1 MMTWSDISSSPA
13 NKSFQ
18 SNQKP
23 PATSH
28 QQTNPS
34 FFAGGISNSDKDPIS
49 EMDPCSDDDEDAIV
63 IGAATSVLAAGYA
76 ALEVYKTPVVIPKP
90 PHVNRERARED
101 YMDSILYGSSS
112 YCIDQIR
119 MDQTTFFQLL
129 NTLTIRGLLQ
139 PTIHMSVREQLLMFL
154 QIVGY
159 NLRFRVV
166 GGYLYRST
174 ETIHRYFSIVLDAIL
189 KLYPDLIQLPNGAT
203 PREIRNSRRYYPWF
217 ADCVGAIDG
226 THVVAS
232 VPLEIQGKFRGR
244 KGYPTQN
251 VLAAISFDLK
261 FSYVLAGWEGSA
273 HDSRVLEDAL
283 TRPRGLQVLQDKYYL
298 VDAGYGIRNGFIP
311 PYSGVRYHLKEYDD
325 NPPQNEKELFNL
337 RHSSLRTTIE
347 RGFGVLKKRFKMG
360 KKGEKQFRWSRPMER
375 LMLEILA
382 DEVKLGNRPN
392 NSFKS
397 SSFTRVVDAMK
408 DKFGVTCSVDH
419 VENHLRT
426 VRSSW
431 STIVKIREKSGFG
444 WDDTL
449 KMITASPSVYHAYIQ
464 KNPGHDKY
472 IQNKIELYDEMA
484 VVVGKDLAT
493 GSFAKSFV
501 DVNLETPFVPK
512 TSVETSEET
521 SVEQKDVT
529 SARSS
534 EVRATSS
541 GTKQHRKRNRSNEDI
556 EKMSQ
561 QLGEVAAALN
571 KISANKLD
579 VNQLHEE
586 IMNIEGYSE
595 EFLDLV
601 FEHLVQNEKL
611 GKAFMAKSQRLRLI
625 SLERFKKD
633 WGVE

>member
-1 MMTWSDISSSPA
+1 MKTTSSSVFVKLFSFLKSSLLFRSDISSSPA

-49 EMDPCSDDDEDAIV
+49 E
-63 IGAATSVLAAGYA
+63 
-76 ALEVYKTPVVIPKP
+76 
-90 PHVNRERARED
+90 
-101 YMDSILYGSSS
+101 
-112 YCIDQIR
+112 
-119 MDQTTFFQLL
+119 
-129 NTLTIRGLLQ
+129 
-139 PTIHMSVREQLLMFL
+139 
-154 QIVGY
+154 
-159 NLRFRVV
+159 
-166 GGYLYRST
+166 
-174 ETIHRYFSIVLDAIL
+174 
-189 KLYPDLIQLPNGAT
+189 
-203 PREIRNSRRYYPWF
+203 
-217 ADCVGAIDG
+217 
-226 THVVAS
+226 
-232 VPLEIQGKFRGR
+232 
-244 KGYPTQN
+244 
-251 VLAAISFDLK
+251 
-261 FSYVLAGWEGSA
+261 
-273 HDSRVLEDAL
+273 
-283 TRPRGLQVLQDKYYL
+283 
-298 VDAGYGIRNGFIP
+298 
-311 PYSGVRYHLKEYDD
+311 
-325 NPPQNEKELFNL
+325 
-337 RHSSLRTTIE
+337 
-347 RGFGVLKKRFKMG
+347 MG

-541 GTKQHRKRNRSNEDI
+541 GTKQHCKRNRSNEDI
-556 EKMSQ
+556 AKMSQ

-611 GKAFMAKSQRLRLI
+611 GKAYMAKSQRLRLI

>member
-1 MMTWSDISSSPA
+1 
-13 NKSFQ
+13 
-18 SNQKP
+18 
-23 PATSH
+23 
-28 QQTNPS
+28 
-34 FFAGGISNSDKDPIS
+34 
-49 EMDPCSDDDEDAIV
+49 MDPGSDDDEDAIV

-159 NLRFRVV
+159 NLRFQVV

-283 TRPRGLQVLQDKYYL
+283 TRPRGLQVLQALRNSYSVDKKL
-298 VDAGYGIRNGFIP
+298 LETQDHQTAADITVSIQF
-311 PYSGVRYHLKEYDD
+311 E
-325 NPPQNEKELFNL
+325 
-337 RHSSLRTTIE
+337 
-347 RGFGVLKKRFKMG
+347 MG

>member
-1 MMTWSDISSSPA
+1 
-13 NKSFQ
+13 
-18 SNQKP
+18 
-23 PATSH
+23 
-28 QQTNPS
+28 
-34 FFAGGISNSDKDPIS
+34 
-49 EMDPCSDDDEDAIV
+49 
-63 IGAATSVLAAGYA
+63 
-76 ALEVYKTPVVIPKP
+76 
-90 PHVNRERARED
+90 
-101 YMDSILYGSSS
+101 
-112 YCIDQIR
+112 
-119 MDQTTFFQLL
+119 
-129 NTLTIRGLLQ
+129 
-139 PTIHMSVREQLLMFL
+139 MSVREQLLMFL

-347 RGFGVLKKRFKMG
+347 RGFGVLKKRFKVVDNDPFWDFKTQVDVILACCIIHNHIMGIAPNDMFMEEVIQEEQSETPNVLTEQASYTQPYQTQSERRAENREWARKRDAIAHAMYMG

-408 DKFGVTCSVDH
+408 DKFGVTCSVEH

-472 IQNKIELYDEMA
+472 IDNKIELYDEMA

-512 TSVETSEET
+512 TSVE
-521 SVEQKDVT
+521 QKDVT

-541 GTKQHRKRNRSNEDI
+541 RTKQHHKRNRSNEDI

-579 VNQLHEE
+579 INQLHEE
-586 IMNIEGYSE
+586 IMKIEGYSE
-595 EFLDLV
+595 EFLDLSKTLFDFSREV
-601 FEHLVQNEKL
+601 QERLGHRIKYFEV
-611 GKAFMAKSQRLRLI
+611 ADSASI
-625 SLERFKKD
+625 A
-633 WGVE
+633 

>member
-1 MMTWSDISSSPA
+1 
-13 NKSFQ
+13 
-18 SNQKP
+18 
-23 PATSH
+23 
-28 QQTNPS
+28 
-34 FFAGGISNSDKDPIS
+34 
-49 EMDPCSDDDEDAIV
+49 
-63 IGAATSVLAAGYA
+63 
-76 ALEVYKTPVVIPKP
+76 
-90 PHVNRERARED
+90 
-101 YMDSILYGSSS
+101 
-112 YCIDQIR
+112 
-119 MDQTTFFQLL
+119 
-129 NTLTIRGLLQ
+129 
-139 PTIHMSVREQLLMFL
+139 
-154 QIVGY
+154 
-159 NLRFRVV
+159 
-166 GGYLYRST
+166 
-174 ETIHRYFSIVLDAIL
+174 
-189 KLYPDLIQLPNGAT
+189 
-203 PREIRNSRRYYPWF
+203 
-217 ADCVGAIDG
+217 
-226 THVVAS
+226 
-232 VPLEIQGKFRGR
+232 
-244 KGYPTQN
+244 
-251 VLAAISFDLK
+251 
-261 FSYVLAGWEGSA
+261 
-273 HDSRVLEDAL
+273 
-283 TRPRGLQVLQDKYYL
+283 
-298 VDAGYGIRNGFIP
+298 
-311 PYSGVRYHLKEYDD
+311 
-325 NPPQNEKELFNL
+325 
-337 RHSSLRTTIE
+337 
-347 RGFGVLKKRFKMG
+347 MG

-472 IQNKIELYDEMA
+472 IQNKIKLYDEMA

-512 TSVETSEET
+512 TSVET